1 MGRFG
6 RLLAA
11 ERMHAC
17 SSNALIP
24 FRDMQFRQSL
34 PAAWVVQVPVTRKI
48 EAKVRVFRRTQLIRM
63 KHVIN
68 CLTIAPQP
76 TCSCARAHPRPSI
89 ACMQP
94 VYPDSHSAETHHRAL
109 GGATARCPFSAKDIY
124 SKSWEKVTSPKKL

>member
-6 RLLAA
+6 RLLASCGA
-11 ERMHAC
+11 HAC
-17 SSNALIP
+17 SSDALIP

-89 ACMQP
+89 ACNRYIPIPIQRKHTIGLW
-94 VYPDSHSAETHHRAL
+94 VAQQHGAHSQR
-109 GGATARCPFSAKDIY
+109 KIY
-124 SKSWEKVTSPKKL
+124 STSSL